1 MAIIT
6 VARQV
11 AALGDEISAAVAQK
25 LGYKFVGRKE
35 IEKRLKHKFIV
46 RQTKMNGRLMF
57 AN

>member
-35 IEKRLKHKFIV
+35 IEKKIV
-46 RQTKMNGRLMF
+46 E
-57 AN
+57 